1 MIPEGGGIGRG
12 CKNAKAHL
20 LALELLLKIKRSVCV
35 CRIMQG
41 KTIVPIHSFH
51 GKITTT

>member
-35 CRIMQG
+35 CVELCKERLLFPFIPFTE
-41 KTIVPIHSFH
+41 K
-51 GKITTT
+51 